1 MVYGLIGKIVAAI
14 MLKGLSSMKRQQVVK
29 NERSHP
35 DRHRGGI
42 P

>member
-1 MVYGLIGKIVAAI
+1 MVSGLSGKIIAAI

-29 NERSHP
+29 NERPHP
-35 DRHRGGI
+35 DLNLGGI